1 MASKKKSWNARR
13 IHLWIGI
20 SLALPM
26 ALMAITGMLISMR
39 SLGNIDVPMRW
50 MSAEAIPEHLPV
62 SAYAETSD
70 GAVWIGNAQ
79 GLNRIKDQQVEV
91 IEAFAGQ
98 EIVGMAVLAS
108 TPTPI
113 IATKMAV
120 WSKDVDGWKSQLKGR
135 VRQVSTLGNGNVL
148 AIAGGRGDM
157 ADGKPMLTADGVHW
171 QLYQPVVQANS
182 ALPILEN
189 PRVALHHFMRE
200 LHSGAYWFGK
210 GLGEMIWS
218 NILGWVLTGLSL
230 TGLWMWWK
238 VERQKANKRVKF
250 AEVAQSQA
258 AGSLEGAES

>member
-1 MASKKKSWNARR
+1 MTTKKKSWNARR

-20 SLALPM
+20 TLALPM

-39 SLGNIDVPMRW
+39 SVANIDVPMRW
-50 MSAEAIPEHLPV
+50 LSSEAIPEHLPV
-62 SAYAETSD
+62 TAYAETAD

-79 GLNRIKDQQVEV
+79 GLNRIKDQQVQV

-98 EIVGMAVLAS
+98 EVVGVAALAASS
-108 TPTPI
+108 TPVV
-113 IATKMAV
+113 ATKMAV
-120 WSKDVDGWKSQLKGR
+120 WSSTPEGWKSQLKGR
-135 VRQVSTLGNGNVL
+135 VRQVSALSNGQVL

-157 ADGKPMLTADGVHW
+157 ADGKPMVSADGVQW
-171 QLYQPVVQANS
+171 QPYQPVIQAN
-182 ALPILEN
+182 AQLPALEN
-189 PRVALHHFMRE
+189 PRVALHMFMRE

-218 NILGWVLTGLSL
+218 NILGWILASLSL

-250 AEVAQSQA
+250 ASVQTLSGLDAQ
-258 AGSLEGAES
+258 GVEP